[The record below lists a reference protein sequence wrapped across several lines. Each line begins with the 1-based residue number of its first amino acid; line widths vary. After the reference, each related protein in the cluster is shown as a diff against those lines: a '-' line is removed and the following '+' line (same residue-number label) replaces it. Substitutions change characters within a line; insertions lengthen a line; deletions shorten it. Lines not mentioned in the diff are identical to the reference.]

1 MSVLDDAARIHP
13 DEWWWI
19 KADGADLFSGLGTS
33 VRGVWS
39 GDVDLAD
46 GKLQISHRT
55 HQDQIESLHSIGGKR
70 ESHVAIA
77 HQLGVVKQQLVDD
90 VDFVFSSKCTK
101 LNTCCR
107 IELCVG
113 LQLTAKKYS
122 EKQREGKSS
131 EKLMFA
137 LAWDVEELERLDRA
151 GRKLAVDCEC
161 LSEKFLSL

>member
-1 MSVLDDAARIHP
+1 MLT
-13 DEWWWI
+13 
-19 KADGADLFSGLGTS
+19 LFSQVS
-33 VRGVWS
+33 
-39 GDVDLAD
+39 
-46 GKLQISHRT
+46 
-55 HQDQIESLHSIGGKR
+55 
-70 ESHVAIA
+70 A
-77 HQLGVVKQQLVDD
+77 H
-90 VDFVFSSKCTK
+90 TK